1 MNEFFSG
8 SRLCSYSVA
17 QSCLT
22 LWDPMVWST
31 SGFPIFHYLLEF
43 AQTHVHWINDAVQ
56 PAHSV
61 TSFFTCPQSFP
72 ASGSFPMSWVFASG
86 GQSIGVSA
94 SASVLSM
101 NIQSWFPLGL
111 TDLISLL
118 SKGPS
123 RVSTLAPQFKSI
135 SSSVLSLL
143 YGPTLT
149 PVCYYL
155 KKHSFDYMDLCLYLL
170 YCALFPVLRYP
181 GN

>member
-1 MNEFFSG
+1 MG
-8 SRLCSYSVA
+8 
-17 QSCLT
+17 
-22 LWDPMVWST
+22 WSMP
-31 SGFPIFHYLLEF
+31 GFPILHHLPEL
-43 AQTHVHWINDAVQ
+43 AQTHVHWVSDAIQ
-56 PAHSV
+56 PSHSLV
-61 TSFFTCPQSFP
+61 IPFSSCLQ
-72 ASGSFPMSWVFASG
+72 SFPMSQPFIIR
-86 GQSIGVSA
+86 GQIIGSSALA
-94 SASVLSM
+94 SALPM